1 MKKLMMMVM
10 CLAASG
16 YIGAQEAAPAPSD
29 GGTEAIAAAQE
40 TKPPAAKFKSAEKVL
55 EEVAQSKG
63 WETRWDRKKGRI
75 IKIESAE
82 FVCKDPATDK
92 KFFTLRDMAAK
103 KAVLKAKV
111 GIIETFGAEMSGE
124 DMLDVPGSDVQK
136 ELGAERQAVADAVE
150 AQKAVLVELLVKTDK
165 AEADV
170 IKGTTFGQRLDDL
183 MAAGIKK
190 LDAEYKS
197 DKHDEAAKAR
207 YEELKKK
214 YAEAQKLFVELK
226 AKADKMNKA
235 IKATQTSTTRKMAR
249 MPLFGASVIMQ
260 TESWDRTTGRYQVA
274 VLVTWSKVLE
284 EAARAIATGNEYKTK
299 PGKKTVNEWLA
310 DQDLGTMVGPRQ
322 YVDNEGNRWFLGVS
336 YRRYS
341 DSMSSSARER
351 ARDLAEMSASQMAVF
366 SIFADLES
374 FKEAKAIQE
383 TRGDADE
390 ESEDEEAVA
399 ESMAKKL
406 SQSFKNKKV
415 NGLQE
420 LVSKEVENAISGQTT
435 YVKVYGI
442 NANDAKD
449 AMKMEDLNIATKI
462 ESNRYQTQL
471 RGRDA
476 ANQAAIKASE
486 NRPEDFQAGAQ
497 KQAGILKNEL
507 ESRQPKKPAPII
519 QKGSSVKRAPGS
531 VQSTSGTF
539 GGDTDVSDDF

>member
-16 YIGAQEAAPAPSD
+16 YIGAQEVAPTPSD
-29 GGTEAIAAAQE
+29 GGTEAITEAQD

-55 EEVAQSKG
+55 TEVAQAKG

-150 AQKAVLVELLVKTDK
+150 AQKAVLVELLAKTDK
-165 AEADV
+165 AEAAV
-170 IKGTTFGQRLDDL
+170 INGTTFGQRLDDL
-183 MAAGIKK
+183 MVAGIKK

-284 EAARAIATGNEYKTK
+284 AAARAIATGNEYKTK

-336 YRRYS
+336 SRRYS

-462 ESNRYQTQL
+462 ESNRYQAQL

>member
-150 AQKAVLVELLVKTDK
+150 AQKAVLVELLAKTDK

-284 EAARAIATGNEYKTK
+284 AAARAIATGNEYKTK

-336 YRRYS
+336 SRRYS

>member
-1 MKKLMMMVM
+1 
-10 CLAASG
+10 
-16 YIGAQEAAPAPSD
+16 
-29 GGTEAIAAAQE
+29 
-40 TKPPAAKFKSAEKVL
+40 
-55 EEVAQSKG
+55 
-63 WETRWDRKKGRI
+63 
-75 IKIESAE
+75 
-82 FVCKDPATDK
+82 
-92 KFFTLRDMAAK
+92 
-103 KAVLKAKV
+103 
-111 GIIETFGAEMSGE
+111 
-124 DMLDVPGSDVQK
+124 
-136 ELGAERQAVADAVE
+136 
-150 AQKAVLVELLVKTDK
+150 
-165 AEADV
+165 
-170 IKGTTFGQRLDDL
+170 
-183 MAAGIKK
+183 
-190 LDAEYKS
+190 
-197 DKHDEAAKAR
+197 
-207 YEELKKK
+207 
-214 YAEAQKLFVELK
+214 
-226 AKADKMNKA
+226 
-235 IKATQTSTTRKMAR
+235 
-249 MPLFGASVIMQ
+249 
-260 TESWDRTTGRYQVA
+260 
-274 VLVTWSKVLE
+274 
-284 EAARAIATGNEYKTK
+284 
-299 PGKKTVNEWLA
+299 
-310 DQDLGTMVGPRQ
+310 MVGPRQ

-449 AMKMEDLNIATKI
+449 AFKMQDLNIATKI